1 MIAKIIR
8 FLAPL
13 FGIGV
18 AKVALGAESSRQA
31 RRTVE
36 PPKTTLIPIFT
47 MESGARQKNGGEG
60 RPDAFLMG
68 VGRAARR
75 PRFARECR
83 SWQARHGKS

>member
-18 AKVALGAESSRQA
+18 AKVALGAGASRQA
-31 RRTVE
+31 RKTVE
-36 PPKTTLIPIFT
+36 PPKNTLIPIFPIG
-47 MESGARQKNGGEG
+47 SGIVKNRG
-60 RPDAFLMG
+60 RRTPRCFLMG
-68 VGRAARR
+68 VGRVARR